1 MEAKNILEEKFITLF
16 TTLPLSDTERQLA
29 EDFLAGRA
37 DHSILENFTFEN
49 LSSIPADPAIRL
61 FRELVKNGNRDI
73 AARLFS
79 VLLAKGESTCYRMI
93 PMEVIDPEKGAADVE
108 IDAAKKAAA
117 YAAILGADLYPL
129 TSYSRDRLV
138 DIACGKAEI
147 LKQAMQYEK
156 NQSDNG
162 RFVLYAVYFF
172 RKYKCGDKQEKSLK
186 EEDLLLLSHYEEM
199 AVESFD
205 RMYPPFHLS
214 VPEIKDAVR
223 QGAVSEHILK
233 LAGLKHGL
241 SLRILKLVASL
252 AYLNY
257 PLSEKLKDV
266 VKVCLAANAEEALE
280 AINLIGLVSPMDIYT
295 RGGNYDK
302 EFNLPAKT
310 YLHWAAKKGHTL
322 ILEKQLKD
330 HQELYIEVMD
340 EAEIEAS
347 NRMLAVIKKK
357 DPALYKKLSEVKKC
371 YGQNKLIDKLL
382 NKLVRNDSDADLIRA
397 YLRGQTSVDTL
408 YPFAD
413 NLGKNYYYNGGVERR
428 ILEETDKT
436 ILDGTFYRRFQTYMW
451 LRRGYWFLRADLYE
465 NLNTFT
471 SRVSAIKITDLFQ
484 NFDCEG
490 LDIAHQL
497 SGIGSMEECLFGSGT
512 EIFHSA
518 AVQIFGQYLKE
529 RRKETLAA
537 FAGGDAPERLLGLEA
552 LAQNMEENK
561 AEILLYAEDGAKKV
575 KQFLLEFLRS
585 RMDWKEEIEGML
597 TSKKS
602 AVRELAIRVFA
613 AWQESGTD
621 CRELLTKALEKEKS
635 AKLKELLLDV
645 LSVQDGG
652 KSAGRALSQKDLVK
666 EIHKGGRKRS
676 ISWAYQTPFS
686 VVHTAAGD
694 EAEEE
699 YLQAILLYYY
709 SMTDGGYNENAEF
722 LAKALVADEFAIY
735 VNELFDRWLA
745 AGAEAKKRWVLY
757 AASIHGGNAIIE
769 RLKHQIKEWPKQAR
783 GMIACEA
790 VQALS
795 LNPLPQALLTV
806 DGIARKFKYR
816 QVKTAAENA
825 LNFAAKQ
832 RGISREELA
841 DQIVPDLGFDEK
853 MGRDFDYGERK
864 FRVTI
869 TPALEIEVFDEKGKK
884 LKNLPAP
891 GKKDDEK
898 RAAAAYEEFKQ
909 MKKQMKEVVASQKLR
924 LEQTLS
930 SARCWSVEAWK
941 QLFVKNPIMHQFAIG
956 LIWGV
961 YRGEKLVQSFR
972 YMEDGSFNTQGEE
985 EYLLPVETEK
995 IGLVHPIELSEED
1008 LKAWKQQLEDY
1019 EIIQPFLQL
1028 ERPVFTPEEE
1038 ELSQRKLSRFS
1049 GRVINDMLLG
1059 SRITGAGW
1067 YHGPVFDG
1075 GCFRTYYREDKE
1087 INFCVEF
1094 CFSGCFIGYA
1104 GEDVTVEDVRF
1115 YRGMEAKQACLLREV
1130 PAKYFSEIALQVERA
1145 TTQTKEGLKK

>member
-1 MEAKNILEEKFITLF
+1 MEAKNILEEKFTTLF

-37 DHSILENFTFEN
+37 EHSILENFTFEN

-214 VPEIKDAVR
+214 VSEIKDAVR

-471 SRVSAIKITDLFQ
+471 SRVSAVKVADLFQ

-497 SGIGSMEECLFGSGT
+497 SGIGSMEECLYGSDT

-529 RRKETLAA
+529 RRKETLIA
-537 FAGGDAPERLLGLEA
+537 FTGGDAPERLLGLEA

-597 TSKKS
+597 ASKKS

-652 KSAGRALSQKDLVK
+652 KSAGRALSQKNLVK

-709 SMTDGGYNENAEF
+709 SMTDCGYNESAES

-790 VQALS
+790 VRALS

-825 LNFAAKQ
+825 LLFAAKQ

-853 MGRDFDYGERK
+853 MERKFDYGERK

-924 LEQTLS
+924 LEQTLF

-961 YRGEKLVQSFR
+961 YKGEKLVQSFR

-1028 ERPVFTPEEE
+1028 ERPVFTLEEE

-1049 GRVINDMLLG
+1049 GRVINDMSLG
-1059 SRITGAGW
+1059 SRLTGAGW

-1075 GCFRTYYREDKE
+1075 CCFRTYYREDKE
-1087 INFCVEF
+1087 INFCVEL
-1094 CFSGCFIGYA
+1094 CFSGCFIGYT
-1104 GEDVTVEDVRF
+1104 GEDVTVEDVWF

-1130 PAKYFSEIALQVERA
+1130 PAKYFSEITLQVERA

>member
-1 MEAKNILEEKFITLF
+1 M
-16 TTLPLSDTERQLA
+16 
-29 EDFLAGRA
+29 
-37 DHSILENFTFEN
+37 
-49 LSSIPADPAIRL
+49 
-61 FRELVKNGNRDI
+61 
-73 AARLFS
+73 
-79 VLLAKGESTCYRMI
+79 
-93 PMEVIDPEKGAADVE
+93 
-108 IDAAKKAAA
+108 
-117 YAAILGADLYPL
+117 
-129 TSYSRDRLV
+129 
-138 DIACGKAEI
+138 
-147 LKQAMQYEK
+147 
-156 NQSDNG
+156 
-162 RFVLYAVYFF
+162 
-172 RKYKCGDKQEKSLK
+172 
-186 EEDLLLLSHYEEM
+186 
-199 AVESFD
+199 
-205 RMYPPFHLS
+205 
-214 VPEIKDAVR
+214 
-223 QGAVSEHILK
+223 
-233 LAGLKHGL
+233 
-241 SLRILKLVASL
+241 
-252 AYLNY
+252 
-257 PLSEKLKDV
+257 

-357 DPALYKKLSEVKKC
+357 DPALYKKFSEVKKC
-371 YGQNKLIDKLL
+371 YVQNKLIDKLL
-382 NKLVRNDSDADLIRA
+382 NKLVQNGSDADLIRA
-397 YLRGQTSVDTL
+397 YLRGQTLVDTL

-413 NLGKNYYYNGGVERR
+413 NLGKNYYYNGGAERR

-451 LRRGYWFLRADLYE
+451 LRHGYWFLRADLYE

-471 SRVSAIKITDLFQ
+471 SRVSARKVTDLFQ

-497 SGIGSMEECLFGSGT
+497 SGIGSMEECIFGSDTG
-512 EIFHSA
+512 IFHSA

-529 RRKETLAA
+529 RRKETLTA
-537 FAGGDAPERLLGLEA
+537 FAGGDAAERLLGLEA

-652 KSAGRALSQKDLVK
+652 KLAGRALSQKDLVK

-709 SMTDGGYNENAEF
+709 SMTDCGYNESAES
-722 LAKALVADEFAIY
+722 LAEALVADEFAIY

-769 RLKHQIKEWPKQAR
+769 RLKRQIKEWPKQAR

-825 LNFAAKQ
+825 LLFAAKQ

-841 DQIVPDLGFDEK
+841 DRIVPDLGFDEK
-853 MGRDFDYGERK
+853 MERKFDYGGRK
-864 FRVTI
+864 FLVTI

-930 SARCWSVEAWK
+930 SARCWSVPAWK

-961 YRGEKLVQSFR
+961 YKGEKLVQSFR

-1038 ELSQRKLSRFS
+1038 ELSQHKLSRFS
-1049 GRVINDMLLG
+1049 GRVINDMSLG
-1059 SRITGAGW
+1059 SRLTGAGW
-1067 YHGPVFDG
+1067 CHGPVFDG

-1087 INFCVEF
+1087 INFCVEL

-1130 PAKYFSEIALQVERA
+1130 PAKYFSEITLQVERA